1 MNSPRNPDEMVPVT
15 VLTGFLGAG
24 KTTLLKRILTE
35 YHGKR
40 IAVIENEF
48 GPESI
53 DNELLVTD
61 QEEEIIE
68 LSNGCVCCTVRGDLM
83 RTLNDLRVRRQAGEL
98 KFERVIIETTGMA
111 NPGPVCQTFFM
122 DDDIAD
128 YYRLDAVVTVVDAKH
143 GMETL
148 DTQEE
153 AQKQIGFADRILV
166 SKKDLVTEA
175 EYATLRRRIVHMN
188 PRASIEA
195 VHFGETDLKQLIDIS
210 GFNLNTILDIDPAFL
225 SDDHPDAAHDHEH
238 GHDHDH
244 ATCTD
249 PTHDHHD
256 HENCGHDHSGDQ
268 AHDHAHGHDNHDPAT
283 CTDPTHHHQA
293 PKPAHSD
300 EIGAFVFK
308 SNKAFDPERLEEFLG
323 GVVQV
328 YGPDLLRYKG
338 ILFMKGINRRMLFQG
353 VHQMMGAEPGKPWLA
368 NEKKSTKMV
377 FIGRKLPQDIFTKG
391 LEQCLVK

>member
-1 MNSPRNPDEMVPVT
+1 MNSPRSIDQMVPVT
-15 VLTGFLGAG
+15 ILTGFLGAG

-53 DNELLVTD
+53 DNELLVQD

-83 RTLNDLRVRRQAGEL
+83 RTLIDLRKRHESGAL

-122 DDDIAD
+122 DDDIAE
-128 YYRLDAVVTVVDAKH
+128 YYRLDAVVTIVDAKH

-148 DTQEE
+148 DEQEE
-153 AQKQIGFADRILV
+153 AQKQVGFADRILI

-175 EYATLRRRIVHMN
+175 EYAALRRRIVNMN
-188 PRASIEA
+188 PRAAIEA
-195 VHFGETDLKQLIDIS
+195 VNFGDTDLKKIIDIS
-210 GFNLNTILDIDPAFL
+210 GFNLNTILDIDPLFL
-225 SDDHPDAAHDHEH
+225 ADDHPDAAHDHDHDHSHCDHDHGHCDHEH
-238 GHDHDH
+238 GHDH
-244 ATCTD
+244 
-249 PTHDHHD
+249 
-256 HENCGHDHSGDQ
+256 G
-268 AHDHAHGHDNHDPAT
+268 HDHAHAHDHGHEHDAAT
-283 CTDPTHHHQA
+283 CTNPDHNHGHQHA
-293 PKPAHSD
+293 KPAHND
-300 EIGAFVFK
+300 NIGAFVFK
-308 SNKAFDPERLEEFLG
+308 SDKPFDPERLEEFLG

-338 ILFMKGINRRMLFQG
+338 ILYMKGINKRMLFQG
-353 VHQMMGAEPGKPWLA
+353 VHMLMGAEPGKPWLA
-368 NEKKSTKMV
+368 NEKKNTKMV
-377 FIGRKLPQDIFTKG
+377 FIGRKLPQEIFTKG
-391 LEQCLVK
+391 LEQCLAK

>member
-1 MNSPRNPDEMVPVT
+1 
-15 VLTGFLGAG
+15 AG

-53 DNELLVTD
+53 DNELLV
-61 QEEEIIE
+61 QEQDEEIIE

-83 RTLNDLRVRRQAGEL
+83 RTLNDLRTRRQAGEL

-143 GMETL
+143 GMDTL

-153 AQKQIGFADRILV
+153 AQKQVGFADRILV
-166 SKKDLVTEA
+166 SKKDLVTEH
-175 EYATLRRRIVHMN
+175 EYAALRRRIVHMN

-210 GFNLNTILDIDPAFL
+210 GFNLNTILDIDPQFL
-225 SDDHPDAAHDHEH
+225 ADDHPDAAHDH
-238 GHDHDH
+238 D
-244 ATCTD
+244 
-249 PTHDHHD
+249 
-256 HENCGHDHSGDQ
+256 
-268 AHDHAHGHDNHDPAT
+268 HDHAHGHDHDHSTCGHDHSHDHEHGHDHGHDHNHDPAT
-283 CTDPTHHHQA
+283 CTDPAHNH
-293 PKPAHSD
+293 KPPHND
-300 EIGAFVFK
+300 DIGAFVFK
-308 SNKAFDPERLEEFLG
+308 SNKPFDPERLEEFLG

-338 ILFMKGINRRMLFQG
+338 ILYMKGINRRMLFQG
-353 VHQMMGAEPGKPWLA
+353 VHMMMGAEPGKPWLA
-368 NEKKSTKMV
+368 SEKKNTKMV
-377 FIGRKLPQDIFTKG
+377 FIGRKLPQEIFTKG
-391 LEQCLVK
+391 LEQCLAK

>member
-1 MNSPRNPDEMVPVT
+1 MVPVT
-15 VLTGFLGAG
+15 ILTGFLGAG

-53 DNELLVTD
+53 DNELLV
-61 QEEEIIE
+61 QEQDEEIIE

-83 RTLNDLRVRRQAGEL
+83 RTLNDLRTRRQAGEL

-153 AQKQIGFADRILV
+153 AQKQVGFADRILV

-175 EYATLRRRIVHMN
+175 EYVALRRRIVHMN

-210 GFNLNTILDIDPAFL
+210 GFNLNTILDIDPQFL
-225 SDDHPDAAHDHEH
+225 ADDHPDAAHDHDH
-238 GHDHDH
+238 G
-244 ATCTD
+244 
-249 PTHDHHD
+249 
-256 HENCGHDHSGDQ
+256 
-268 AHDHAHGHDNHDPAT
+268 HDHAHGHDHDHDHSTCGHDHSHDHEHAHGHAHDPAT
-283 CTDPTHHHQA
+283 CTDPTHNN
-293 PKPAHSD
+293 KPAHND
-300 EIGAFVFK
+300 DIGAFVFK
-308 SNKAFDPERLEEFLG
+308 SNKPFDPERLEEFLG

-338 ILFMKGINRRMLFQG
+338 ILYMKGINRRMLFQG
-353 VHQMMGAEPGKPWLA
+353 VHMMMGAEPGKPWLA
-368 NEKKSTKMV
+368 SEKKNTKMV

-391 LEQCLVK
+391 LEQCLAKS

>member
-1 MNSPRNPDEMVPVT
+1 
-15 VLTGFLGAG
+15 
-24 KTTLLKRILTE
+24 LLKRILTE

-53 DNELLVTD
+53 DNELLVQD
-61 QEEEIIE
+61 QDEEIIE

-83 RTLNDLRVRRQAGEL
+83 RTLNDLRTRRQAGDL
-98 KFERVIIETTGMA
+98 KFERIIIETTGMA

-143 GMETL
+143 GMDTL

-153 AQKQIGFADRILV
+153 AQKQVGFADRILV

-175 EYATLRRRIVHMN
+175 EYAALRRRIVHMN

-210 GFNLNTILDIDPAFL
+210 GFNLNTILDIDPQFL
-225 SDDHPDAAHDHEH
+225 ADEHPDAAHDHDH
-238 GHDHDH
+238 G
-244 ATCTD
+244 
-249 PTHDHHD
+249 
-256 HENCGHDHSGDQ
+256 
-268 AHDHAHGHDNHDPAT
+268 HDHAHGHDHDHDHSTCGHDHSHDHEHAHDHGHAHDPAT
-283 CTDPTHHHQA
+283 CTDPTHNH
-293 PKPAHSD
+293 KPPHSD
-300 EIGAFVFK
+300 DIGAFVFK
-308 SNKAFDPERLEEFLG
+308 SNKPFDPERLEEFLG

-338 ILFMKGINRRMLFQG
+338 ILYMKGINRRMLFQG
-353 VHQMMGAEPGKPWLA
+353 VHMMMGAEPGKPWLA
-368 NEKKSTKMV
+368 SEKKNTKMV
-377 FIGRKLPQDIFTKG
+377 FIGRKLPQEIFTKG
-391 LEQCLVK
+391 LEQCLAKS

>member
-15 VLTGFLGAG
+15 ILTGFLGAG

-53 DNELLVTD
+53 DNELLV
-61 QEEEIIE
+61 QEQDEEIIE

-83 RTLNDLRVRRQAGEL
+83 RTLNDLRTRRQAGEL

-153 AQKQIGFADRILV
+153 AQKQVGFADRILV

-175 EYATLRRRIVHMN
+175 EYAALRRRIVHMN

-210 GFNLNTILDIDPAFL
+210 GFNLNTILDIDPQFL
-225 SDDHPDAAHDHEH
+225 ADDHPDAAHDH
-238 GHDHDH
+238 DHW
-244 ATCTD
+244 
-249 PTHDHHD
+249 
-256 HENCGHDHSGDQ
+256 
-268 AHDHAHGHDNHDPAT
+268 HDHAHGHDHDHSTCGHDHSHDHEHAHDHGHDHDPAT
-283 CTDPTHHHQA
+283 CTDP
-293 PKPAHSD
+293 AHNHKSPHND
-300 EIGAFVFK
+300 DIGAFVFK
-308 SNKAFDPERLEEFLG
+308 SNKPFDPERLEEFLG

-338 ILFMKGINRRMLFQG
+338 ILYMKGINRRMLFQG
-353 VHQMMGAEPGKPWLA
+353 VHMMMGAEPGKPWLA
-368 NEKKSTKMV
+368 SEKKNTKMV

-391 LEQCLVK
+391 LEQCLAKS

>member
-1 MNSPRNPDEMVPVT
+1 MNSPRSIDQMVPVT
-15 VLTGFLGAG
+15 ILTGFLGAG

-53 DNELLVTD
+53 DNELLVQD

-83 RTLNDLRVRRQAGEL
+83 RTLIDLRKRHESGEL

-122 DDDIAD
+122 DDDIAE
-128 YYRLDAVVTVVDAKH
+128 YYRLDAVVTIVDAKH

-148 DTQEE
+148 DEQEE
-153 AQKQIGFADRILV
+153 AQKQVGFADRILI

-175 EYATLRRRIVHMN
+175 EYAALRRRIVNMN
-188 PRASIEA
+188 PRAAIEA
-195 VHFGETDLKQLIDIS
+195 VNFGDTDLKKIIDIS
-210 GFNLNTILDIDPAFL
+210 GFNLNTILDIDPLFL
-225 SDDHPDAAHDHEH
+225 ADDHPDAAHDHDHDHSHCDHDHGHCDHEH
-238 GHDHDH
+238 GHDH
-244 ATCTD
+244 
-249 PTHDHHD
+249 
-256 HENCGHDHSGDQ
+256 G
-268 AHDHAHGHDNHDPAT
+268 HDHAHAHDHGHDHDAAT
-283 CTDPTHHHQA
+283 CTNPDHNHGHQHA
-293 PKPAHSD
+293 KPAHND
-300 EIGAFVFK
+300 NIGAFVFK
-308 SNKAFDPERLEEFLG
+308 SDKPFDPERLEEFLG

-338 ILFMKGINRRMLFQG
+338 ILYMKGINKRMLFQG
-353 VHQMMGAEPGKPWLA
+353 VHMLMGAEPGKPWLA
-368 NEKKSTKMV
+368 NEKKNTKMV
-377 FIGRKLPQDIFTKG
+377 FIGRKLPQEIFTKG
-391 LEQCLVK
+391 LEQCLAK

>member
-15 VLTGFLGAG
+15 ILTGFLGAG

-53 DNELLVTD
+53 DNELLV
-61 QEEEIIE
+61 QEQDEEIIE

-83 RTLNDLRVRRQAGEL
+83 RTLNDLRTRRQAGEL

-153 AQKQIGFADRILV
+153 AQKQVGFADRILV
-166 SKKDLVTEA
+166 SKKDLVTEP
-175 EYATLRRRIVHMN
+175 EYAALRRRIVHMN

-210 GFNLNTILDIDPAFL
+210 GFNLNTILDIDPQFL
-225 SDDHPDAAHDHEH
+225 ADDHPDAAHDH
-238 GHDHDH
+238 D
-244 ATCTD
+244 
-249 PTHDHHD
+249 
-256 HENCGHDHSGDQ
+256 
-268 AHDHAHGHDNHDPAT
+268 HDHAHGHDHDHSTCGHDHSHDHDHAHGHDHGHDHDHDPAT
-283 CTDPTHHHQA
+283 CTN
-293 PKPAHSD
+293 PAHNHKPPHND
-300 EIGAFVFK
+300 DIGAFVFK
-308 SNKAFDPERLEEFLG
+308 SNKPFDPERLEEFLG

-328 YGPDLLRYKG
+328 YGADLLRYKG
-338 ILFMKGINRRMLFQG
+338 ILYMKGINRRMLFQG
-353 VHQMMGAEPGKPWLA
+353 VHMMMGAEPGKPWLA
-368 NEKKSTKMV
+368 SEKKNTKMV
-377 FIGRKLPQDIFTKG
+377 FIGRKLPQEIFTKG
-391 LEQCLVK
+391 LEQCLAK

>member
-1 MNSPRNPDEMVPVT
+1 MNSPRSLDQMVPVT
-15 VLTGFLGAG
+15 ILTGFLGAG

-53 DNELLVTD
+53 DNELLVQD

-83 RTLNDLRVRRQAGEL
+83 RTLIDLRKRHESGEL

-122 DDDIAD
+122 DDDIAE
-128 YYRLDAVVTVVDAKH
+128 YYRLDAVVTIVDAKH

-148 DTQEE
+148 DEQEE
-153 AQKQIGFADRILV
+153 AQKQVGFADRILI

-175 EYATLRRRIVHMN
+175 EYAALRRRIVHMN
-188 PRASIEA
+188 PRAAIEA
-195 VHFGETDLKQLIDIS
+195 VNFGDTDLKQIIDIS
-210 GFNLNTILDIDPAFL
+210 GFNLNTILDIDPQFL
-225 SDDHPDAAHDHEH
+225 ADDHPDAAHDHEH
-238 GHDHDH
+238 GHDHAHGHDHGHDHDH
-244 ATCTD
+244 ATCTNPD
-249 PTHDHHD
+249 HDH
-256 HENCGHDHSGDQ
+256 G
-268 AHDHAHGHDNHDPAT
+268 NH
-283 CTDPTHHHQA
+283 H
-293 PKPAHSD
+293 KPAHND
-300 EIGAFVFK
+300 NIGAFVFK
-308 SNKAFDPERLEEFLG
+308 SDKPFDPERLEEFLG

-338 ILFMKGINRRMLFQG
+338 ILYMKGINKRMLFQG
-353 VHQMMGAEPGKPWLA
+353 VHMLMGAEPGKPWLA

-377 FIGRKLPQDIFTKG
+377 FIGRKLPQEIFTKG
-391 LEQCLVK
+391 LEQCLAK